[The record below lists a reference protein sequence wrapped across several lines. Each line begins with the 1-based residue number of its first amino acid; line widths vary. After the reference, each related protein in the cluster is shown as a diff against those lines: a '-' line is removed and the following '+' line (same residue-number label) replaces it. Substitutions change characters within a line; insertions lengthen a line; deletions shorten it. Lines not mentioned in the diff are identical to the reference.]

1 MQLVIFG
8 LTIKKGKNC
17 STLILQDGAAA
28 AEERRRKEEEDAAAA
43 AAAAEAAAAEEEK
56 RRQENE
62 TRVSGYLPVISIRQS
77 RSLMRKMSRCKYVYT
92 FSSEMFT
99 DLEKVKTSNVKSLNK
114 ERRKKEAEERERR
127 EAEEAQRKIKEEK
140 RAAEEAVRRQAEDEQ
155 QKKEEEERKKREAEE
170 RRKRINASYK
180 QLVTKE
186 TSNGCDPVSYHY
198 NIKRDITYGCNNED
212 DGDDEK
218 DDDDEEEDDCDS
230 DFEEGPEKSD
240 TSLELQNHNGNSYN
254 SFCSPVKDT
263 FESCAEIR
271 VSTANLLADPGQ
283 LSATILNNMYPKVAN
298 DDYTY
303 KSSNLTETRESTS
316 PDSGK
321 FSFLSVHTNHL
332 EPVPWLKD
340 PKQPDYQNQ
349 TFFPIQFEAVS
360 KQEPKEFAK
369 RNINLQEN
377 GLISSFKAPSRTLI
391 NSVSI
396 KDYKS
401 KLEGSL
407 NNSKTKIQSYHNK
420 LSTES
425 GVKNTSILED
435 LTNSKNK
442 NLSYNNNNNNNN
454 NNINSDNNR
463 YYNNNNND
471 ITTKNN
477 NNNNSGLRVREKAV
491 KVSNKWPPEKATK
504 IHDISKRYDSETDSS
519 PHCEPETKPAVL
531 VSQKSVVKRWP
542 HAQTAQIS
550 MAKRPEKLTSW
561 SSGVNGN
568 GSITQRLDYK
578 TDVRGRWP
586 PEVDLKQ
593 TARESISS
601 ALAQKIYKPPSKDV
615 TGVSGQNLRKDIINE
630 TAVAQVFLQTPENTR
645 LKDGTST
652 CKIIP
657 KSKENNELIIPH
669 QSYHNGHLLETR
681 SSSLTNPHA
690 VKDQNLSYTSFV
702 PSTNQH
708 QINDDDDDSGDEV
721 KGQTVSS
728 AHCVI
733 HLQSGKRV
741 HIQNWSF
748 HIGDSSNIHSPF
760 NKLTTRQTLP
770 SPPSTFREEEEREE
784 AERKKRQE
792 EAARRRLE
800 EEEKKKKGKRKGL
813 GGLSP
818 EKKKL
823 LKKLI
828 MQKAA
833 EDLKNEAKRK
843 AEEKERFICERVEPL
858 ITEGLNEAQLQDL
871 VKKLHAKTAELEEEV
886 YDCEFKIRRQEFEIN
901 DLTIKVNDTR
911 GKFVKP
917 VLKKV
922 SKTEAKCHSSSS
934 LFNVRF
940 PCWHGLDGST
950 GTGNPGGCTRLRS
963 DLAVF
968 LQLDAL
974 PSANHTKSVVGAFYV
989 PPAQKSVK
997 AALASATFG

>member
-1 MQLVIFG
+1 MSSLEERREARRRKRMQEESDSNRNGLVNSSVREEQIETPQKRQLKANRLSRLAAEVNSFNEEDDYERKRRERREAREAR
-8 LTIKKGKNC
+8 LRAASETVEEDTT
-17 STLILQDGAAA
+17 SRRSRRRQVEEESAPEPQEDDAAA

-62 TRVSGYLPVISIRQS
+62 
-77 RSLMRKMSRCKYVYT
+77 
-92 FSSEMFT
+92 
-99 DLEKVKTSNVKSLNK
+99 

-127 EAEEAQRKIKEEK
+127 EAEEAQRKIEEEK
-140 RAAEEAVRRQAEDEQ
+140 RAAEDAVRRQAEEEQ

-186 TSNGCDPVSYHY
+186 TSNGCDPISYHY

-218 DDDDEEEDDCDS
+218 DDDDEEDDCDS

-240 TSLELQNHNGNSYN
+240 TSLELQNHNGNSDN
-254 SFCSPVKDT
+254 PFCSPVKDT

-271 VSTANLLADPGQ
+271 VSSADPGP
-283 LSATILNNMYPKVAN
+283 LSAAILNNMYPKVAN
-298 DDYTY
+298 DDYNY

-340 PKQPDYQNQ
+340 PKQPDYQTNKRHGS
-349 TFFPIQFEAVS
+349 PEKNLIPNRGSNLKDIQKKFEAVS
-360 KQEPKEFAK
+360 KQEPKEFGK

-377 GLISSFKAPSRTLI
+377 GLISSFKVPSRTLI
-391 NSVSI
+391 NSDSI

-401 KLEGSL
+401 KLESSL
-407 NNSKTKIQSYHNK
+407 SKTKIQSHHNK

-425 GVKNTSILED
+425 GVKNPSILED

-442 NLSYNNNNNNNN
+442 NSSYNNSNND
-454 NNINSDNNR
+454 NINNDNNR
-463 YYNNNNND
+463 YYNNNNNI
-471 ITTKNN
+471 ITKNNN
-477 NNNNSGLRVREKAV
+477 NNNNSGLRVREKTV
-491 KVSNKWPPEKATK
+491 KVCNKWPPEKATK
-504 IHDISKRYDSETDSS
+504 VHDISKRHDDSETDSS
-519 PHCEPETKPAVL
+519 PHCEPDTKPAVL

-601 ALAQKIYKPPSKDV
+601 ALAQKIYKPPSKDA
-615 TGVSGQNLRKDIINE
+615 TGVSGQNLRKDVISE
-630 TAVAQVFLQTPENTR
+630 TAVVQVFLQTPENTR

-652 CKIIP
+652 CKVIP
-657 KSKENNELIIPH
+657 KSQENNELIIPH
-669 QSYHNGHLLETR
+669 HSYHNGHVPETR
-681 SSSLTNPHA
+681 SSLLTNLHA

-708 QINDDDDDSGDEV
+708 QSNDDDDDDDDDDSGDEV

-728 AHCVI
+728 AHCLI
-733 HLQSGKRV
+733 HWQSGK
-741 HIQNWSF
+741 
-748 HIGDSSNIHSPF
+748 
-760 NKLTTRQTLP
+760 K
-770 SPPSTFREEEEREE
+770 EEEEREE

-792 EAARRRLE
+792 EAARRRHE

-922 SKTEAKCHSSSS
+922 SKTEAKLAKLERKKAENFRPTLKSTHESQKEE
-934 LFNVRF
+934 
-940 PCWHGLDGST
+940 DG
-950 GTGNPGGCTRLRS
+950 
-963 DLAVF
+963 
-968 LQLDAL
+968 
-974 PSANHTKSVVGAFYV
+974 
-989 PPAQKSVK
+989 
-997 AALASATFG
+997 AAEE

>member
-1 MQLVIFG
+1 MSSLEERREARRRKRMQEESDSNRNGLVNSSVREEQIETPQKRQLKANRLSRLAAEVNSFNEEDDYERKRRERREAREARLRAASETVEEDTTSRRSRRRQVEEESAPEPQEDSRRSRRRRG
-8 LTIKKGKNC
+8 GDDREAPAEET
-17 STLILQDGAAA
+17 SQEDDAAA

-62 TRVSGYLPVISIRQS
+62 
-77 RSLMRKMSRCKYVYT
+77 
-92 FSSEMFT
+92 
-99 DLEKVKTSNVKSLNK
+99 

-127 EAEEAQRKIKEEK
+127 EAEEAQRKIEEEK
-140 RAAEEAVRRQAEDEQ
+140 RAAEDAVRRQAEEEQ

-186 TSNGCDPVSYHY
+186 TSNGCDPISYHY

-218 DDDDEEEDDCDS
+218 DDDDEEDDCDS

-240 TSLELQNHNGNSYN
+240 TSLELQNHNGNSDN
-254 SFCSPVKDT
+254 PFCSPVKDT

-271 VSTANLLADPGQ
+271 VSSADPGP
-283 LSATILNNMYPKVAN
+283 LSAAILNNMYPKVAN
-298 DDYTY
+298 DDYNY
-303 KSSNLTETRESTS
+303 KSSNLTETR
-316 PDSGK
+316 
-321 FSFLSVHTNHL
+321 
-332 EPVPWLKD
+332 
-340 PKQPDYQNQ
+340 
-349 TFFPIQFEAVS
+349 
-360 KQEPKEFAK
+360 
-369 RNINLQEN
+369 
-377 GLISSFKAPSRTLI
+377 GLISSFKVPSRTLI
-391 NSVSI
+391 NSDSI

-401 KLEGSL
+401 KLESSL
-407 NNSKTKIQSYHNK
+407 SKTKIQSHHNK

-425 GVKNTSILED
+425 GVKNPSILED

-442 NLSYNNNNNNNN
+442 NSSYNNSNND
-454 NNINSDNNR
+454 NINNDNNR
-463 YYNNNNND
+463 YYNNNNNI
-471 ITTKNN
+471 ITKNNN
-477 NNNNSGLRVREKAV
+477 NNNNSGLRVREKTV
-491 KVSNKWPPEKATK
+491 KVCNKWPPEKATK
-504 IHDISKRYDSETDSS
+504 VHDISKRHDDSETDSS
-519 PHCEPETKPAVL
+519 PHCEPDTKPAVL

-601 ALAQKIYKPPSKDV
+601 ALAQKIYKPPSKDA
-615 TGVSGQNLRKDIINE
+615 TGVSGQNLRKDVISE
-630 TAVAQVFLQTPENTR
+630 TAVVQVFLQTPENTR

-652 CKIIP
+652 CKVIP
-657 KSKENNELIIPH
+657 KSQENNELIIPH
-669 QSYHNGHLLETR
+669 HSYHNGHVPETR
-681 SSSLTNPHA
+681 SSLLTNLHA

-708 QINDDDDDSGDEV
+708 QSNDDDDDDDDDDSGDEV

-728 AHCVI
+728 AHCLI
-733 HLQSGKRV
+733 HWQSGK
-741 HIQNWSF
+741 
-748 HIGDSSNIHSPF
+748 
-760 NKLTTRQTLP
+760 K
-770 SPPSTFREEEEREE
+770 EEEEREE

-792 EAARRRLE
+792 EAARRRHE

-922 SKTEAKCHSSSS
+922 SKTEAKLAKLERKKAENFRPTLKSTHESQKEE
-934 LFNVRF
+934 
-940 PCWHGLDGST
+940 DG
-950 GTGNPGGCTRLRS
+950 
-963 DLAVF
+963 
-968 LQLDAL
+968 
-974 PSANHTKSVVGAFYV
+974 
-989 PPAQKSVK
+989 
-997 AALASATFG
+997 AAEE

>member
-1 MQLVIFG
+1 MNSSNRNGLVNSSVRDEQIKTAQKRQLKEDRLSRLAAEVNSFNEEDDYERKRRERREAREARLRATSEAVEEDTTSRRSRRRQTEEESAPEPQEDTRRSRRRRG
-8 LTIKKGKNC
+8 GDDREAPAEDT
-17 STLILQDGAAA
+17 SQEDGAAA

-62 TRVSGYLPVISIRQS
+62 
-77 RSLMRKMSRCKYVYT
+77 
-92 FSSEMFT
+92 
-99 DLEKVKTSNVKSLNK
+99 

-340 PKQPDYQNQ
+340 PKQPDYQTNKRNG
-349 TFFPIQFEAVS
+349 TPEKNLIPNRGSNLKDIQKKFEAVS

-733 HLQSGKRV
+733 HLQSGKR
-741 HIQNWSF
+741 
-748 HIGDSSNIHSPF
+748 
-760 NKLTTRQTLP
+760 
-770 SPPSTFREEEEREE
+770 EEEEREE

-792 EAARRRLE
+792 EPSHEARAAGEKMTKLTDVSQLDLDDTDEETRKKIILSQRIVLLPDKLE
-800 EEEKKKKGKRKGL
+800 ELSKGTVI
-813 GGLSP
+813 S
-818 EKKKL
+818 
-823 LKKLI
+823 
-828 MQKAA
+828 
-833 EDLKNEAKRK
+833 
-843 AEEKERFICERVEPL
+843 
-858 ITEGLNEAQLQDL
+858 TEYQ
-871 VKKLHAKTAELEEEV
+871 
-886 YDCEFKIRRQEFEIN
+886 IPI
-901 DLTIKVNDTR
+901 
-911 GKFVKP
+911 
-917 VLKKV
+917 
-922 SKTEAKCHSSSS
+922 
-934 LFNVRF
+934 
-940 PCWHGLDGST
+940 GSD
-950 GTGNPGGCTRLRS
+950 R
-963 DLAVF
+963 
-968 LQLDAL
+968 
-974 PSANHTKSVVGAFYV
+974 HTCMI
-989 PPAQKSVK
+989 P
-997 AALASATFG
+997 